1 MIKLTSLQG
10 EEFFLSADLI
20 EKVEQVPDTLITLIS
35 GKKIRVREDADSVV
49 EKYMEYKR
57 KIHGFSEVRNEQV

>member
-20 EKVEQVPDTLITLIS
+20 ERIEEIPDTMITLIS
-35 GKKIRVREDADSVV
+35 GKKIRVREDANAVV
-49 EKYMEYKR
+49 EKYMKYKR
-57 KIHGFSEVRNEQV
+57 KIHRFSEVRDE

>member
-10 EEFFLSADLI
+10 EEFFLSADLVERI
-20 EKVEQVPDTLITLIS
+20 EEIPDTMITLIS
-35 GKKIRVREDADSVV
+35 GKKIRVREDANTVV

-57 KIHGFSEVRNEQV
+57 KIHRFSEVRDE